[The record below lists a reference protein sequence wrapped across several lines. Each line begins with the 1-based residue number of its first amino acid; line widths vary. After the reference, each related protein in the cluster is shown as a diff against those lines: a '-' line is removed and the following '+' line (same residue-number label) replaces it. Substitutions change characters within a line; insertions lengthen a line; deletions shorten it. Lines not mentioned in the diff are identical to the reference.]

1 MAWNMRIRRKINFGN
16 KLPLGLLFWTGVLAG
31 IIVMNLG
38 KSILL
43 DSAGLLDE
51 YTLYHMKYMTVD
63 SGALF
68 YYVLWLRMKAA
79 LILIIFATTYLGMAV
94 CAGATVWYGF
104 SFGAFSSALMMQYG
118 LKGIVFGVLSVFPQ
132 MLIYVPAAVV
142 LLRWCVRLNRSIYF
156 QREAVAAV
164 EKNVPLSHRVVRLLG
179 IVGLILVGCLAES
192 FVNPEIMEWLLSIF

>member
-1 MAWNMRIRRKINFGN
+1 MAWNMRIRRKISFGN

-43 DSAGLLDE
+43 DDTGLLDE

-68 YYVLWLRMKAA
+68 YYVLWLRMKTV
-79 LILIIFATTYLGMAV
+79 LILIVFATTYLGMAV
-94 CAGATVWYGF
+94 CTGATVWYGF
-104 SFGAFSSALMMQYG
+104 SVGAFTSALMMQYG

-132 MLIYVPAAVV
+132 MLLYVPAAVA
-142 LLRWCVRLNRSIYF
+142 LLRWCVQLNRFIYF
-156 QREAVAAV
+156 QREATSDV
-164 EKNVPLSHRVVRLLG
+164 EKKVPLSRRIVRLLG
-179 IVGLILVGCLAES
+179 ILGLVVLGCLAES
-192 FVNPEIMEWLLSIF
+192 FINPEIMEWLLNIF

>member
-79 LILIIFATTYLGMAV
+79 LILIVCATTYLGMAV

-132 MLIYVPAAVV
+132 MFLYMPAAVA
-142 LLRWCVRLNRSIYF
+142 LLRWCVRLNRAIYF
-156 QREAVAAV
+156 QRETIAAV
-164 EKNVPLSHRVVRLLG
+164 EKKVPLSHRIVRLLG

>member
-1 MAWNMRIRRKINFGN
+1 MAWNMRIRRKINLGN
-16 KLPLGLLFWTGVLAG
+16 KLSLGFLFWIGVLAG

-43 DSAGLLDE
+43 DDTGLLDE

-68 YYVLWLRMKAA
+68 YYVLWMRMKAA
-79 LILIIFATTYLGMAV
+79 LIMIVFATTYLGMAY
-94 CAGATVWYGF
+94 CTGITAWYGF
-104 SFGAFSSALMMQYG
+104 SFGAFASALMMQYG

-132 MLIYVPAAVV
+132 MLLYIPAAMV

-156 QREAVAAV
+156 QRNQTAEV
-164 EKNVPLSHRVVRLLG
+164 EKNVPLSSRIVRLLG
-179 IVGLILVGCLAES
+179 ILGLVLLGCLAEG
-192 FVNPEIMEWLLSIF
+192 FINPEIMEWLLSIF

>member
-1 MAWNMRIRRKINFGN
+1 MRIRRKISFGN
-16 KLPLGLLFWTGVLAG
+16 KLPLGSLFWIGVLAG
-31 IIVMNLG
+31 IIVMNLA

-43 DSAGLLDE
+43 DGTGLLDE

-68 YYVLWLRMKAA
+68 YYVLWLRVKAA
-79 LILIIFATTYLGMAV
+79 LLLIVFATTYLGMAV

-104 SFGAFSSALMMQYG
+104 SFGAFASALMMQYG

-132 MLIYVPAAVV
+132 MLLYVPAAIA

-156 QREAVAAV
+156 QRDIMADV
-164 EKNVPLSHRVVRLLG
+164 EKNVPLSRRVLRLLG
-179 IVGLILVGCLAES
+179 ILGVILLGCLAES
-192 FVNPEIMEWLLSIF
+192 FINPEIMEWLLSIF

>member
-1 MAWNMRIRRKINFGN
+1 MIFLVAF
-16 KLPLGLLFWTGVLAG
+16 VAG
-31 IIVMNLG
+31 IFVMNLG

-43 DSAGLLDE
+43 DDTGLLDE

-79 LILIIFATTYLGMAV
+79 LLLIVFATTYLGMVV
-94 CAGATVWYGF
+94 CAGATAWYGF
-104 SFGAFSSALMMQYG
+104 SFGAFVSALMMQYG

-132 MLIYVPAAVV
+132 MLLYVPAAVA

-156 QREAVAAV
+156 QRDLTADV
-164 EKNVPLSHRVVRLLG
+164 EKNVPLSRRIVRLLG
-179 IVGLILVGCLAES
+179 ILGLILLGCLAEG
-192 FVNPEIMEWLLSIF
+192 FINPEIMEWLLSIF